1 MACSGYLSPC
11 FVNND
16 YVTAEIICI
25 VMHLSQEILTPSG
38 ATLCCPD
45 ISAPLRKQQQLLL
58 HHGCVHWV
66 SHERR
71 EYSMYTA
78 MAAASARRECC
89 YGCCVSQERGC
100 VVLGYTMATAK
111 ATASTRRE

>member
-1 MACSGYLSPC
+1 MACSGYLAPC

-25 VMHLSQEILTPSG
+25 MVHVSQEILTLSG

-58 HHGCVHWV
+58 HYDCVHWV
-66 SHERR
+66 SHEGGQ
-71 EYSMYTA
+71 YSLSAATI
-78 MAAASARRECC
+78 AASARKE
-89 YGCCVSQERGC
+89 
-100 VVLGYTMATAK
+100 
-111 ATASTRRE
+111 